1 LERPSAP
8 PWGIAFLGIRHTQ
21 ALSLEDI
28 MQVFIIA
35 VSLALIVSFLC
46 SIFESVLLS
55 INYAQVES
63 LAQQGKRSGQLL
75 KEFKHRIDM
84 PIAAILITNT
94 IAHTIGTVVAGA
106 TYEDAF
112 SAETLWIFTIVFTT
126 AVLLFTEIIPKTLGI
141 THAARL
147 ATPVA
152 YGIHA
157 LAIALRPLVLLSGG
171 VSRSLRG
178 GKDVPVTSVEE
189 IRLLAALGR
198 TEGVIGAQTA
208 GIIVGASGLRKLSA
222 SDVMLPRKQVVYLS
236 ATSSRQQ
243 VLKIMK
249 QSGHSRF
256 PFSMTDQLDQVS
268 GVVMA
273 KELLLKLQE
282 NSDETIDW
290 SRLVHEPIVVPE
302 TAPLDSLLRTFKD
315 ARRHMAI
322 VVDEYG
328 DVQGIVTF
336 EDVLE
341 EIVGDIFD
349 ESDRREEELW
359 PQDDGSLHALGTI
372 ELRKLCGQLDIKLP
386 PDTEA
391 SRLGGLVMELLGRIP
406 VKGDTVEWND
416 CRLEV
421 LSASQWSAEL
431 VSIKKII

>member
-1 LERPSAP
+1 
-8 PWGIAFLGIRHTQ
+8 
-21 ALSLEDI
+21 
-28 MQVFIIA
+28 MQVFIAA

-46 SIFESVLLS
+46 SIFESVLLT
-55 INYAQVES
+55 INYAQVEA
-63 LAQQGKRSGQLL
+63 LVQQGNRTGKLL

-94 IAHTIGTVVAGA
+94 IAHTVGTAVAGA

-112 SAETLWIFTIVFTT
+112 SAETLWVFTIVFTI

-141 THAARL
+141 THARRL

-152 YGIHA
+152 YGIHT
-157 LAIALRPLVLLSGG
+157 LAVALRPLVILSAG
-171 VSRSLRG
+171 VSRWIRG
-178 GKDVPVTSVEE
+178 GKNAPVTSVEE

-198 TEGVIGAQTA
+198 TEGVVGAQTA
-208 GIIVGASGLRKLSA
+208 EIIDGASSLRKLNA

-236 ATSSRQQ
+236 ANLSRQQ
-243 VLKIMK
+243 VLGIMK

-256 PFSMTDQLDQVS
+256 PFSTTDQLDQVS

-273 KELLLKLQE
+273 KELLLQLQE
-282 NSDETIDW
+282 SSHETIDW
-290 SRLVHEPIVVPE
+290 SRLIHEPIVVPE
-302 TAPLDSLLRTFKD
+302 SARLNALLRTFKE

-349 ESDRREEELW
+349 ESDRPTEFLW
-359 PQDDGSLHALGTI
+359 PQDDGSVHALGTI
-372 ELRKLCGQLDIKLP
+372 ELRKLCQQLGIKLP
-386 PDTEA
+386 PDTDV
-391 SRLGGLVMELLGRIP
+391 SRLGGLVADLLGRVP
-406 VKGDTVEWND
+406 VEGDTVEWNN

-421 LSASQWSAEL
+421 LSASRWSAEL
-431 VSIKKII
+431 VSIKKKV

>member
-1 LERPSAP
+1 
-8 PWGIAFLGIRHTQ
+8 
-21 ALSLEDI
+21 
-28 MQVFIIA
+28 MQVFIAA

-55 INYAQVES
+55 IKYAQVES

-94 IAHTIGTVVAGA
+94 IAHTVGTAVAGA
-106 TYEDAF
+106 TYEDVF
-112 SAETLWIFTIVFTT
+112 SADTLWIFTIVFTT

-141 THAARL
+141 THAVRL

-157 LAIALRPLVLLSGG
+157 LVVALRPLVLLSGG

-178 GKDVPVTSVEE
+178 GKDVPVTSLEE
-189 IRLLAALGR
+189 IRLLAAFGR
-198 TEGVIGAQTA
+198 TEGVVGVQTA
-208 GIIVGASGLRKLSA
+208 AIIVGASRLRELTA

-236 ATSSRQQ
+236 ANSSRQR
-243 VLKIMK
+243 LLRIMK

-256 PFSMTDQLDQVS
+256 PFSMTNQLDQVS
-268 GVVMA
+268 GIVMA
-273 KELLLKLQE
+273 KELLFQLQE
-282 NSDETIDW
+282 NADETIDW
-290 SRLVHEPIVVPE
+290 SRLVYEPIFVPE
-302 TAPLDSLLRTFKD
+302 TAPLNSLLRTFKE

-341 EIVGDIFD
+341 EMVGDIFD
-349 ESDRREEELW
+349 ESDRPIEDLW
-359 PQDDGSLHALGTI
+359 SQDDGSLHALGMI
-372 ELRKLCGQLDIKLP
+372 ELRHLCEHLGVKLP
-386 PDTEA
+386 SDTEVT
-391 SRLGGLVMELLGRIP
+391 RLGGLVTELLGRIP
-406 VKGDTVEWND
+406 VKGDTVEWNN
-416 CRLEV
+416 CCLEV
-421 LSASQWSAEL
+421 LSASQLSAEL
-431 VSIKKII
+431 VSVKKKV

>member
-1 LERPSAP
+1 
-8 PWGIAFLGIRHTQ
+8 
-21 ALSLEDI
+21 
-28 MQVFIIA
+28 MQVFIAA

-63 LAQQGKRSGQLL
+63 LSQQGKRSGHLL
-75 KEFKHRIDM
+75 KEFKQRIDA

-94 IAHTIGTVVAGA
+94 IAHTVGTAVAGA

-112 SAETLWIFTIVFTT
+112 SADTLWIFTIVFTT
-126 AVLLFTEIIPKTLGI
+126 AILLFTEIIPKTLGI
-141 THAARL
+141 THAVRL

-152 YGIHA
+152 YGIRV
-157 LAIALRPLVLLSGG
+157 LAVALRPLVLLSGG
-171 VSRSLRG
+171 LSRWLRG

-198 TEGVIGAQTA
+198 TEGVVGAQTA
-208 GIIVGASGLRKLSA
+208 GIIAGASELRKLSA

-236 ATSSRQQ
+236 ANNSRQR
-243 VLKIMK
+243 LLRIMK
-249 QSGHSRF
+249 QSRHSRF
-256 PFSMTDQLDQVS
+256 PFSTTDQLDQVS

-273 KELLLKLQE
+273 KELLFQLQE

-290 SRLVHEPIVVPE
+290 SRLVYEPIFVPE
-302 TAPLDSLLRTFKD
+302 TAPLNSLLRTFKE

-349 ESDRREEELW
+349 ESDRSIEDLW
-359 PQDDGSLHALGTI
+359 SQDDGSLHALGTI
-372 ELRKLCGQLDIKLP
+372 ELRKLCRQLGIKLP

-391 SRLGGLVMELLGRIP
+391 SRLGGLVTDLLGRIP
-406 VKGDTVEWND
+406 IKGDTVEWND
-416 CRLEV
+416 CCLEV

-431 VSIKKII
+431 VSIKKKV

>member
-1 LERPSAP
+1 
-8 PWGIAFLGIRHTQ
+8 
-21 ALSLEDI
+21 
-28 MQVFIIA
+28 MQVFISA
-35 VSLALIVSFLC
+35 VSLVLIVSFVC

-75 KEFKHRIDM
+75 KEFKQRIDM

-94 IAHTIGTVVAGA
+94 VALTVGTAVAGA

-157 LAIALRPLVLLSGG
+157 LAVALRPLVLLSGG

-178 GKDVPVTSVEE
+178 GKDLPVTSVEE

-198 TEGVIGAQTA
+198 TEGVVGVQTA
-208 GIIVGASGLRKLSA
+208 GIIVGASILHKLTA

-236 ATSSRQQ
+236 ANSSRQQ
-243 VLKIMK
+243 VLNIMK
-249 QSGHSRF
+249 QSGYSRF
-256 PFSMTDQLDQVS
+256 PFSTTDQLDQVS
-268 GVVMA
+268 GIVMA
-273 KELLLKLQE
+273 KELLLQLQE
-282 NSDETIDW
+282 NADQTIDW
-290 SRLVHEPIVVPE
+290 SRLVHDPVVVPE
-302 TAPLDSLLRTFKD
+302 SAPLNSLLRTFKE
-315 ARRHMAI
+315 ARRHIAI

-328 DVQGIVTF
+328 DIQGIVTF

-341 EIVGDIFD
+341 EIVGDIID
-349 ESDRREEELW
+349 ESDEPVQDLW
-359 PQDDGSLHALGTI
+359 PQEDGSLHALGTI
-372 ELRKLCGQLDIKLP
+372 ELRKLCRQLGIELP
-386 PDTEA
+386 PDPEV
-391 SRLGGLVMELLGRIP
+391 SRLGGLVTELLGRIP
-406 VKGDTVEWND
+406 VKGDTVEWNG
-416 CRLEV
+416 CCLEV
-421 LSASQWSAEL
+421 LLASQWSAEL

>member
-1 LERPSAP
+1 
-8 PWGIAFLGIRHTQ
+8 
-21 ALSLEDI
+21 
-28 MQVFIIA
+28 MQVFIAA

-63 LAQQGKRSGQLL
+63 LIQQDKRTGKLL

-94 IAHTIGTVVAGA
+94 IAHTVGTAVAGA

-112 SAETLWIFTIVFTT
+112 NSETLWIFTIVFTT
-126 AVLLFTEIIPKTLGI
+126 AVLLLTEIIPKTLGV
-141 THAARL
+141 THARRL

-157 LAIALRPLVLLSGG
+157 LAMILRPLVLLSGG
-171 VSRSLRG
+171 ISRWLRG
-178 GKDVPVTSVEE
+178 GKDAPVTSVEE

-198 TEGVIGAQTA
+198 TEGVVGAQTA
-208 GIIVGASGLRKLSA
+208 GIIVGASRLQSLHA

-236 ATSSRQQ
+236 TILSRQRA
-243 VLKIMK
+243 LKIMK
-249 QSGHSRF
+249 KSGHSRF
-256 PFSMTDQLDQVS
+256 PFSATDQLDQVS

-273 KELLLKLQE
+273 KELLLQLQE

-302 TAPLDSLLRTFKD
+302 SAPLNELLRTFKE

-328 DVQGIVTF
+328 DIQGIVTF

-341 EIVGDIFD
+341 EIVGDIID
-349 ESDRREEELW
+349 ESDEPKEELW
-359 PQDDGSLHALGTI
+359 SQDDGSVHALATI
-372 ELRKLCGQLDIKLP
+372 ELRSLCQQLGINVP
-386 PDTEA
+386 SDTKV
-391 SRLGGLVMELLGRIP
+391 SRLGGLISELLGRVP
-406 VKGDTVEWND
+406 VAGDTVEWNG
-416 CRLEV
+416 CSLEV
-421 LSASQWSAEL
+421 LSASRFSAEL
-431 VSIKKII
+431 VSIKKNA

>member
-1 LERPSAP
+1 
-8 PWGIAFLGIRHTQ
+8 
-21 ALSLEDI
+21 
-28 MQVFIIA
+28 
-35 VSLALIVSFLC
+35 VSILC

-55 INYAQVES
+55 IKKAQVES
-63 LAQQGKRSGQLL
+63 RAQQGKRSGQLL

-94 IAHTIGTVVAGA
+94 IAHTVGTAVAGA

-141 THAARL
+141 THAVRL

-157 LAIALRPLVLLSGG
+157 LTVALRPLVLLSGG

-178 GKDVPVTSVEE
+178 GKDVPVTSLEE
-189 IRLLAALGR
+189 IRLLAAIGR
-198 TEGVIGAQTA
+198 TEGVVGVQTA
-208 GIIVGASGLRKLSA
+208 EIIVGTSRLRELTA

-236 ATSSRQQ
+236 ANSSRRR
-243 VLKIMK
+243 LLRIMK
-249 QSGHSRF
+249 QSRHSRF
-256 PFSMTDQLDQVS
+256 PFSTTNQLDQVS

-273 KELLLKLQE
+273 KELLFQLQE

-290 SRLVHEPIVVPE
+290 SRLIYEPIFVPE
-302 TAPLDSLLRTFKD
+302 TAPLNSLLRTFKE

-341 EIVGDIFD
+341 EMVGDIFD
-349 ESDRREEELW
+349 ESDQPIEDLW
-359 PQDDGSLHALGTI
+359 SQDDGSLHALGTI
-372 ELRKLCGQLDIKLP
+372 ELRKLSRQLGIKLP
-386 PDTEA
+386 PDTDA
-391 SRLGGLVMELLGRIP
+391 SRLGGLLTELLGRIP

-416 CRLEV
+416 CCLEV
-421 LSASQWSAEL
+421 LSASQWGAEL
-431 VSIKKII
+431 VSIKKKV

>member
-1 LERPSAP
+1 LE
-8 PWGIAFLGIRHTQ
+8 
-21 ALSLEDI
+21 EI
-28 MQVFIIA
+28 MQVFIAA
-35 VSLALIVSFLC
+35 VSVALIVSFLC

-55 INYAQVES
+55 INHAQVES

-94 IAHTIGTVVAGA
+94 IAHTIGTAVAGA
-106 TYEDAF
+106 TYADAF

-141 THAARL
+141 THAVRL

-152 YGIHA
+152 FGIQVLTVA
-157 LAIALRPLVLLSGG
+157 LHPLVLLSGA
-171 VSRSLRG
+171 VSRTLRG
-178 GKDVPVTSVEE
+178 GKDVPVTSIEE

-198 TEGVIGAQTA
+198 TEGVVGAQTA
-208 GIIVGASGLRKLSA
+208 GIIDGASGLRKLRA

-243 VLKIMK
+243 VLKTLK
-249 QSGHSRF
+249 QSQHSRF
-256 PFSMTDQLDQVS
+256 PFSTTDQLDQVS
-268 GVVMA
+268 GVVLA
-273 KELLLKLQE
+273 KELFLRLQE

-302 TAPLDSLLRTFKD
+302 TTHLDSLLRTFKE

-328 DVQGIVTF
+328 DIQGIVTF

-341 EIVGDIFD
+341 EIVGDIID
-349 ESDRREEELW
+349 ETDRPIEDLW
-359 PQDDGSLHALGTI
+359 SQDDGSVHALGTI
-372 ELRKLCGQLDIKLP
+372 ELRTLCQQLEIKLP
-386 PDTEA
+386 PDTEVT
-391 SRLGGLVMELLGRIP
+391 RLGGLVTELLGRIP

-416 CRLEV
+416 CCLKV

-431 VSIKKII
+431 VSIKKKA

>member
-1 LERPSAP
+1 MQIF
-8 PWGIAFLGIRHTQ
+8 IA
-21 ALSLEDI
+21 
-28 MQVFIIA
+28 A
-35 VSLALIVSFLC
+35 VSVALIVSFLC

-55 INYAQVES
+55 INHAQVES

-75 KEFKHRIDM
+75 KDFKGRIEL

-94 IAHTIGTVVAGA
+94 IAHTMGTAVAGA

-126 AVLLFTEIIPKTLGI
+126 AILLFTEIIPKTLGVA
-141 THAARL
+141 HARRL

-157 LAIALRPLVLLSGG
+157 LSVALRPLVFLGG
-171 VSRSLRG
+171 AVSRMLPG
-178 GKDVPVTSVEE
+178 GKDVPVTSVDE

-198 TEGVIGAQTA
+198 TAGVVGAQTER
-208 GIIVGASGLRKLSA
+208 IIVGASRLGKLSA
-222 SDVMLPRKQVVYLS
+222 SDVMLSRKQVVYLS

-249 QSGHSRF
+249 QSGYSRF
-256 PFSMTDQLDQVS
+256 PFSTTDQLDQVS

-273 KELLLKLQE
+273 KELLLQLQDG
-282 NSDETIDW
+282 SDETIDW
-290 SRLVHEPIVVPE
+290 SRLVNEPIVVPK
-302 TAPLDSLLRTFKD
+302 TARLDSLLRIFKE
-315 ARRHMAI
+315 AHRHMAI

-328 DVQGIVTF
+328 DVQGIVTL

-341 EIVGDIFD
+341 EIVGDIVD
-349 ESDRREEELW
+349 ESDRPIEDLW
-359 PQDDGSLHALGTI
+359 SQDDGSLHALGTI
-372 ELRKLCGQLDIKLP
+372 ELRKLCRQLEIKLP

-416 CRLEV
+416 CWLEV

>member
-1 LERPSAP
+1 
-8 PWGIAFLGIRHTQ
+8 
-21 ALSLEDI
+21 
-28 MQVFIIA
+28 MQVFIAA

-55 INYAQVES
+55 IKYAQVES

-94 IAHTIGTVVAGA
+94 IAHTVGTAVAGA
-106 TYEDAF
+106 TYEDVF
-112 SAETLWIFTIVFTT
+112 SADTLWIFTIVFTT

-141 THAARL
+141 THAVRL

-157 LAIALRPLVLLSGG
+157 LVVALRPLVLLSGG

-178 GKDVPVTSVEE
+178 GKDRPVTSLEE
-189 IRLLAALGR
+189 IRLLAAFGR
-198 TEGVIGAQTA
+198 TEGVVGVQTA
-208 GIIVGASGLRKLSA
+208 AIIVGASRLRELTA

-236 ATSSRQQ
+236 ANSSRQR
-243 VLKIMK
+243 LLRIMK

-256 PFSMTDQLDQVS
+256 PFSMTNQLDQVS
-268 GVVMA
+268 GIVMA
-273 KELLLKLQE
+273 KELLFQLQE
-282 NSDETIDW
+282 NADETIDW
-290 SRLVHEPIVVPE
+290 SRLVYEPIFVPE
-302 TAPLDSLLRTFKD
+302 TAPLNSLLRTFKE

-341 EIVGDIFD
+341 EMVGDIFD
-349 ESDRREEELW
+349 ESDRPIEDLW
-359 PQDDGSLHALGTI
+359 SQDDGSLHALGTI
-372 ELRKLCGQLDIKLP
+372 GLRHLCEHLGVKLP
-386 PDTEA
+386 SDTEVT
-391 SRLGGLVMELLGRIP
+391 RLGGLVTELLGRIP
-406 VKGDTVEWND
+406 VKGDTVEWNN
-416 CRLEV
+416 CCLEV
-421 LSASQWSAEL
+421 LSASQLSAEL
-431 VSIKKII
+431 VSVKKKV

>member
-1 LERPSAP
+1 L
-8 PWGIAFLGIRHTQ
+8 
-21 ALSLEDI
+21 
-28 MQVFIIA
+28 
-35 VSLALIVSFLC
+35 
-46 SIFESVLLS
+46 
-55 INYAQVES
+55 

-94 IAHTIGTVVAGA
+94 IAHTVGTAVAGA

-112 SAETLWIFTIVFTT
+112 SADTLWIFTIVFTT

-141 THAARL
+141 THAVRL

-157 LAIALRPLVLLSGG
+157 LTIALRPLVLLSGG
-171 VSRSLRG
+171 VYRSLRG
-178 GKDVPVTSVEE
+178 RKDVPVTSLEE
-189 IRLLAALGR
+189 IRLLAAIGR
-198 TEGVIGAQTA
+198 TEGVVGVQTA
-208 GIIVGASGLRKLSA
+208 EIIVGASRLRELTA

-236 ATSSRQQ
+236 ANSSRQRL
-243 VLKIMK
+243 LKIMK
-249 QSGHSRF
+249 QSRHSRF
-256 PFSMTDQLDQVS
+256 PFSMTNQLDHVS

-273 KELLLKLQE
+273 KELLFQLQE

-290 SRLVHEPIVVPE
+290 SRLVYEPIFVPE
-302 TAPLDSLLRTFKD
+302 TAPLNSLLRTFKE

-349 ESDRREEELW
+349 ESDRPIEDLW
-359 PQDDGSLHALGTI
+359 SQDDGSLHALGTI
-372 ELRKLCGQLDIKLP
+372 ELRKLSRQLGIKLP

-391 SRLGGLVMELLGRIP
+391 SRLGGLVTDLLGRIP

-416 CRLEV
+416 CCLEV
-421 LSASQWSAEL
+421 LSASQWGAEL
-431 VSIKKII
+431 VSIKKKV